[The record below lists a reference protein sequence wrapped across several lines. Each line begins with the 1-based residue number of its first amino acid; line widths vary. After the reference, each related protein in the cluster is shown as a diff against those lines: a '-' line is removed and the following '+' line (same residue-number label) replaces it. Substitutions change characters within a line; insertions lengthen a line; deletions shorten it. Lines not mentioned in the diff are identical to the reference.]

1 MPEERKIKKNK
12 EKNRKTHN
20 SDEKIIVVRKMK
32 KEFIQR
38 MRECLI
44 GLDVLESIT
53 ADIITLKKFKR
64 LVEKQFEPEE

>member
-12 EKNRKTHN
+12 EKNRNTHN